1 MTLKLQ
7 FDHIGIPVEEPQATE
22 FWVPQS
28 ECWVTNPRTHPQR
41 IEYLRFKTTPD
52 LVAGSPQWKLWN
64 MPHIAYRVEDLEA
77 ALAGEELIYGPFEPG
92 DFATVAFILKQDVVI
107 EYLEYSDTEHW
118 FDQPTPWQPA

>member
-1 MTLKLQ
+1 MTLELR
-7 FDHIGIPVEEPQATE
+7 FDHIGIPVETSQETE

-52 LVAGSPQWKLWN
+52 VQVDSPQWKLWN
-64 MPHIAYRVEDLEA
+64 MPHIAYRVDDLEL
-77 ALAGEELIYGPFEPG
+77 ALAGEEVIYGPFEPG

-118 FDQPTPWQPA
+118 FDQPTPWEPA

>member
-1 MTLKLQ
+1 MTLNLQ
-7 FDHIGIPVEEPQATE
+7 FDHIGIPVEVPQETE

-52 LVAGSPQWKLWN
+52 LQVDSPQWKLWN
-64 MPHIAYRVEDLEA
+64 MPHIAYRVDDLEL
-77 ALAGEELIYGPFEPG
+77 ALAGEEVIYGPFEPG
-92 DFATVAFILKQDVVI
+92 DFATVAFILKQDIVI

>member
-7 FDHIGIPVEEPQATE
+7 FDHIGIPVDLPQATE

-41 IEYLRFKTTPD
+41 IEYLRFKTMPD

-64 MPHIAYRVEDLEA
+64 MPHIAYRVDELEA